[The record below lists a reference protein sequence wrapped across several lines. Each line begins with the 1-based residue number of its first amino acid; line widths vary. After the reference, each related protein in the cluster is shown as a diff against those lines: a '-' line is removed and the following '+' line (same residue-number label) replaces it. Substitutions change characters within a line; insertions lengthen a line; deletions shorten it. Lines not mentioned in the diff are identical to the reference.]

1 MSESNNPYGRP
12 LTVSSPDEFQARADE
27 YFLNCEVKDKVPTV
41 NGLALALGFNS
52 RQSLLNYADKP
63 EFLDTVKTVRARL
76 ENEWEQ
82 RLSGPNAAG
91 TIFWLKN
98 QGWSDRNEQVIS
110 NPDGSGLFSGIEVNL
125 VRRTQD

>member
-1 MSESNNPYGRP
+1 MKADAYFMS
-12 LTVSSPDEFQARADE
+12 
-27 YFLNCEVKDKVPTV
+27 CEVNDKVPTV

-52 RQSLLNYADKP
+52 RQSLLNYADRP
-63 EFLDTVKTVRARL
+63 EFLDVVKTVRSRL

-110 NPDGSGLFSGIEVNL
+110 NPDGTGIFSGVEVKL
-125 VRRTQD
+125 VRSTQD

>member
-1 MSESNNPYGRP
+1 MNETSERGRP
-12 LTVSSPDEFQARADE
+12 LTVGSPEEFQSKADE
-27 YFLNCEVKDKVPTV
+27 YFLSCEVQEKVPTV

-52 RQSLLNYADKP
+52 RQSLLNYADRP
-63 EFLDTVKTVRARL
+63 EFLDIVKTVRTRL

-82 RLSGPNAAG
+82 RLAGNNAAG

-110 NPDGSGLFSGIEVNL
+110 NPDGSGIFSGVEVKL
-125 VRRTQD
+125 VHSPKD